1 MEMMAHIEKGWGVV
15 VERERRMRA
24 LMEREEDV
32 QKDAKIRGENEN
44 LE

>member
-15 VERERRMRA
+15 VEWERRMRA

-32 QKDAKIRGENEN
+32 QKDAKN
-44 LE
+44 